1 MARERSHEDEEPRR
15 RSRGARPAT
24 QGSLRNHLAGRVD
37 PLTSA
42 ILIFPL
48 FIIYQLGILLSRG
61 LNGVDFVTASLV
73 ELADRDLANYLVVLS
88 GMLLAYA
95 AILVLLRR
103 TESFDPKAFV
113 PVLAESTFYAL
124 TMGSIIL
131 FVMHRFTELVPGL
144 SAGGE
149 LSAALASGL
158 DFLDVIVISAGAGLH
173 EELIFRLIGV
183 GGLSWLL
190 AGMVNRGQ
198 ALVIAVVVSSLVF
211 SLAHHIGPSGEAFTF
226 AAFVYRTL
234 AGVFFALIYQV
245 RGLAVAVWTH
255 AIYDIY
261 VLGVLG

>member
-1 MARERSHEDEEPRR
+1 MARARDDAPEKPRR
-15 RSRGARPAT
+15 KAARPAT
-24 QGSLRNHLAGRVD
+24 KGTLTNHLAGRVD

-42 ILIFPL
+42 IFVFPL
-48 FIIYQLGILLSRG
+48 FIVYQLGILLSRG

-73 ELADRDLANYLVVLS
+73 ELCERDLGNYLVILS
-88 GMLLAYA
+88 GMLIAYA
-95 AILVLLRR
+95 ALLLLLRQR
-103 TESFDPKAFV
+103 ESFDPKAFV

-124 TMGSIIL
+124 SMGSIIL
-131 FVMHRFTELVPGL
+131 FVMHHFVELVPGL
-144 SAGGE
+144 SASGE

-158 DFLDVIVISAGAGLH
+158 TLLDVIVISAGAGLH
-173 EELIFRLIGV
+173 EELIFRLVGV

-190 AGMVNRGQ
+190 AGAMGEKQ
-198 ALVIAVVVSSLVF
+198 AWVAALLISSLSF
-211 SLAHHIGPSGEAFTF
+211 SLAHHLGPSGEPFVF

-261 VLGVLG
+261 VLSMI